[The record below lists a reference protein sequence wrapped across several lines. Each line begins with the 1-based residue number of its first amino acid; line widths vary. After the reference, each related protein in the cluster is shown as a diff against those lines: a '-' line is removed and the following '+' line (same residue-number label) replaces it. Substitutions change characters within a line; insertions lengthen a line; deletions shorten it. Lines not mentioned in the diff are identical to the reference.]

1 MDIWN
6 WFIAADFQG
15 NWITTNGYADV
26 SLEGKKL
33 DASLWYSRD
42 TEVYHHVSGTVDSES
57 GIEALVLSPGKD
69 TASFG
74 LQGCL
79 YTGPVVDGVET
90 KTILLT
96 DGTTVLGLSFGPR
109 SGRPNL

>member
-1 MDIWN
+1 MDRWN
-6 WFIAADFQG
+6 WFLAADFQG

-26 SLEGKKL
+26 PLDGEKL
-33 DASLWYSRD
+33 DASLWYSPD
-42 TEVYHHVSGTVDSES
+42 TEVYHHVSGTADSEF
-57 GIEALVLSPGKD
+57 GIEALVLSPGRD

-79 YTGPVVDGVET
+79 YRGPVIDGVEA
-90 KTILLT
+90 KTIILT

-109 SGRPNL
+109 SRQANL